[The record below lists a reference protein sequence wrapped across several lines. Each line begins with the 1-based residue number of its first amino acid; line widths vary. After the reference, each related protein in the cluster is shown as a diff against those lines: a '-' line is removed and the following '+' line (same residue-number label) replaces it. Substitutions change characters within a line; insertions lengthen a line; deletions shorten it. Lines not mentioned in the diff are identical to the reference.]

1 MSMPNK
7 EIKVKEIM
15 LNLNEIPIVTERQ
28 YLKDA
33 LVTMTNFSVG
43 IVCVVDEHNRLKG
56 VMTDGDIRRMVLNDQ
71 KPLASLFLDDAIDHS
86 RKDFASINENELLKN
101 AIDIIDKKKIWD
113 LPVINK
119 AGLLK
124 GLLHLHPIVKKLF
137 G

>member
-7 EIKVKEIM
+7 DIKVKEIM
-15 LNLNEIPIVTERQ
+15 LNLKEIPIVTEKQ

-33 LVTMTNFSVG
+33 LVTMTKFSVG
-43 IVCVVDEHNRLKG
+43 IVCIVDESNRLKG

-86 RKDFASINENELLKN
+86 RKDFASVHENELLKN
-101 AIDIIDKKKIWD
+101 AIEIIDTKKIWD
-113 LPVINK
+113 LPVINEE
-119 AGLLK
+119 GFLK

>member
-1 MSMPNK
+1 MPNK

-15 LNLNEIPIVTERQ
+15 LNLKEIPIVTEKQ

-33 LVTMTNFSVG
+33 LVTMTKFSVG
-43 IVCVVDEHNRLKG
+43 IVCIVDENSRLKG

-101 AIDIIDKKKIWD
+101 AIEIIDKKKIWD
-113 LPVINK
+113 LPVINEE
-119 AGLLK
+119 GLLK

>member
-1 MSMPNK
+1 MPNK
-7 EIKVKEIM
+7 DIKVKEIM
-15 LNLNEIPIVTERQ
+15 LNLKEIPIVTEKQ

-33 LVTMTNFSVG
+33 LVTMTKFSVG
-43 IVCVVDEHNRLKG
+43 IVCIVDESNRLKG

-86 RKDFASINENELLKN
+86 RKDFASVHENELLKN
-101 AIDIIDKKKIWD
+101 AIEIIDTKKIWD
-113 LPVINK
+113 LPVINEE
-119 AGLLK
+119 GFLK

>member
-15 LNLNEIPIVTERQ
+15 LNLKEIPIVTEKQ

-33 LVTMTNFSVG
+33 LVTMTKFSVG
-43 IVCVVDEHNRLKG
+43 IVCIVDENSRLKG

-101 AIDIIDKKKIWD
+101 AIEIIDKKKIWD
-113 LPVINK
+113 LPVINEE
-119 AGLLK
+119 GLLK